1 MTTTSSDLFRLHPD
15 AIRCPYPAYEQL
27 RRDSPV
33 HFVEEIDA
41 FVVSRHADIAEVIR
55 RPELFNN
62 TVAVGPPPHGL
73 LDAVGEVVAEAP
85 ELLDAVTTLAQL
97 PPVLLLADGKLH
109 SRQRALVNKAFT
121 PRGAASLEPRLT
133 EIADGLIDGFI
144 GGGRAELLGDYAT
157 PLPLIIMSELVGVV
171 PDNIPT
177 FKRWADAWLTP
188 IGNRG
193 NKERTKM
200 MLVSLLE
207 FWEYFGAEVTRRR
220 TERHPDL
227 LDAIVNAR
235 IDGLEPLTDAEIIVF
250 VGQLMS
256 AGTETSTKLISQ
268 GLLLFDR
275 DPELRARVAA
285 DLDLLPGLIEEL
297 LRYEAPVQGMFRVAE
312 QDTTLGGVDVPKG
325 AMLWLA
331 YGSANRDSTLWVD
344 ADTFRPGRDNI
355 GSHMSF
361 GGGKHYCLGAA
372 LARIEGLVGLRQL
385 LIRLE
390 DIRLAPDHEIDYE
403 QSFIFHGP
411 TSLHF
416 TFTPRA

>member
-1 MTTTSSDLFRLHPD
+1 
-15 AIRCPYPAYEQL
+15 
-27 RRDSPV
+27 
-33 HFVEEIDA
+33 
-41 FVVSRHADIAEVIR
+41 
-55 RPELFNN
+55 
-62 TVAVGPPPHGL
+62 
-73 LDAVGEVVAEAP
+73 
-85 ELLDAVTTLAQL
+85 
-97 PPVLLLADGKLH
+97 
-109 SRQRALVNKAFT
+109 
-121 PRGAASLEPRLT
+121 
-133 EIADGLIDGFI
+133 
-144 GGGRAELLGDYAT
+144 
-157 PLPLIIMSELVGVV
+157 MSELVGVV

-193 NKERTKM
+193 DKARTKM
-200 MLVSLLE
+200 MLESLLE

-235 IDGLEPLTDAEIIVF
+235 INGLEPLTDAEIIVF

-275 DPELRARVAA
+275 DPELRGRVAA

-331 YGSANRDSTLWVD
+331 YGSANRDPALWPD
-344 ADTFRPGRDNI
+344 PDTFRPGRDNI
-355 GSHMSF
+355 SSHLSF

-385 LIRLE
+385 LTRLE
-390 DIRLAPDHEIDYE
+390 DIRLAPDHGIDYE

-416 TFTPRA
+416 TFIPRA